1 MNCHVLY
8 GCSCDMKRLK
18 ALHPQLAA
26 LMNKRRISTPL
37 IYPCRANGFYLT
49 KLIDSAAADASEKFH
64 QAYDGAGSNR
74 GPHIKWNCCCCLKR
88 WKDFKRR
95 VMVIGESD
103 VTCIMMPEDDDKEPD
118 VDAYLQRQNQQKPG
132 HQRAAFYAFVGDVD
146 AKMENMMT
154 IMKGAPL
161 LMELPPSYWGMDTS
175 KHSTRDVMLAALE
188 RVCKRT
194 GDKLGT
200 LPEKT
205 TIYTASVLETRDG
218 VNHDKNWP
226 DTYNREVVGDSPT
239 LSQLHEGAKLDVL
252 LLDGDL
258 IPTLS
263 PQAMHMILAQCMM
276 FLDTKALMT
285 QAAERGYGK
294 SAKTPKTIAQ
304 MHEMALEAREVFRP
318 ELFEDPAYQPRMSS
332 CL

>member
-1 MNCHVLY
+1 VELLLLPEEVE
-8 GCSCDMKRLK
+8 RLQ
-18 ALHPQLAA
+18 ATG
-26 LMNKRRISTPL
+26 NGDWGERR
-37 IYPCRANGFYLT
+37 N
-49 KLIDSAAADASEKFH
+49 
-64 QAYDGAGSNR
+64 
-74 GPHIKWNCCCCLKR
+74 
-88 WKDFKRR
+88 
-95 VMVIGESD
+95 
-103 VTCIMMPEDDDKEPD
+103 
-118 VDAYLQRQNQQKPG
+118 LQRQNQQKPG

-161 LMELPPSYWGMDTS
+161 LQELPPSYWGMDTS

-205 TIYTASVLETRDG
+205 TIFTASVLETRNG
-218 VNHDKNWP
+218 VNNDKNWP

-263 PQAMHMILAQCMM
+263 PLAMQMILAQCMM
-276 FLDTKALMT
+276 FLDTKALME
-285 QAAERGYGK
+285 QAEERGYSK

-304 MHEMALEAREVFRP
+304 MHAMALEAREVFRP
-318 ELFEDPAYQPRMSS
+318 ERFEDPNYQPKMSS